1 MLINTKNLQII
12 KLGIFSGNLES
23 DELKRFLSLNDDEK
37 QIVFYSEDQ
46 NSMFIFKSL
55 IEELIKQG
63 ITICYV
69 TSSKDDPNLNSN
81 NKKMKTFYIGE
92 KMTRTKFFLTLK
104 VGILIMTMPD
114 LGTSYIK
121 RSKVYPVHYVYMFHA
136 IASTHLV
143 YKKNAFDNYDS
154 ILCVGDFQIDEIR
167 SREKLYKLNTKNL
180 IKTGYSHLDNLIKK
194 YSVNKQIPINDPIQV
209 LIAPSWG
216 NDGLF
221 ETVIEK
227 NIATLLN
234 SGFKVTLRPHPM
246 TQKKSEKKIN
256 FIRQKF
262 SSNPN
267 FILEKNISNF
277 DSFMKSD
284 IMITDWSGAA
294 IEYAFTLERPV
305 LFIDVPKKIHNADYE
320 KLPEIPIEISI
331 RDKIG
336 EIVLLSDIERLPEKI
351 QILCQNPDT
360 IKGKIQKIRK
370 ELIYNLGNASKLE
383 LQFIL
388 KLKNRIKK

>member
-1 MLINTKNLQII
+1 MNLGR
-12 KLGIFSGNLES
+12 KIFNS
-23 DELKRFLSLNDDEK
+23 KLNDLKKFENLDHNEK
-37 QIVFYSEDQ
+37 QFVFYSENQ

-55 IEELIKQG
+55 IEELVNQN
-63 ITICYV
+63 ITVCYV

-81 NKKMKTFYIGE
+81 NEKIKTFYIGE
-92 KMTRTKFFLTLK
+92 GIMRTKFFLNLK
-104 VGILIMTMPD
+104 ATILIMTMPD

-154 ILCVGDFQIDEIR
+154 IFCIGNFQIDEIR
-167 SREKLYKLNTKNL
+167 SRERTYKLNKKNL
-180 IKTGYSHLDNLIKK
+180 IKTGYSHLDNLIIKK
-194 YSVNKQIPINDPIQV
+194 LKNKQIPINNPIQV

-216 NDGLF
+216 DDGLF
-221 ETVIEK
+221 QTAIEK
-227 NIATLLN
+227 NITILLN
-234 SGFKVTLRPHPM
+234 SGFKVILRLHPM

-256 FIRQKF
+256 FLRQKF

-267 FILEKNISNF
+267 FILEKNILNF
-277 DSFMKSD
+277 DSFMTSD

-305 LFIDVPKKIHNADYE
+305 LFIDVPKKIHNPDYE

-336 EIVLLSDIERLPEKI
+336 EIIPLSDMQGLPEKI
-351 QILCQNPDT
+351 QVLCQNQNI
-360 IKGKIQKIRK
+360 IKGKIQKIRG
-370 ELIYNLGNASKLE
+370 ELIANLGNSSKLE
-383 LQFIL
+383 VEFIL
-388 KLKNRIKK
+388 KLKDQLRK